1 MDLLRILSAT
11 FSRYDGADTKAAICA
26 DDWSIEWSSLA
37 CHQLGYPRP
46 MSDGVASSAA
56 TQLPIVRLNTSS
68 VSNSLQAAVYPAGE
82 ADVCSKGAVAI
93 GCHPAG
99 KNNAKDNLLKFPSL
113 TYLKRTPLLN
123 VNCWLSHST
132 GLG

>member
-1 MDLLRILSAT
+1 MFCSAY
-11 FSRYDGADTKAAICA
+11 RYDGIDTKAAICA

-46 MSDGVASSAA
+46 MSDGVASAA
-56 TQLPIVRLNTSS
+56 VTQLPILRLNTSS

-82 ADVCSKGAVAI
+82 GEACNKGAVAI

-99 KNNAKDNLLKFPSL
+99 KSNSATYHLLSYSDAESQLSDLNMKISTKVMIHHVSLLK
-113 TYLKRTPLLN
+113 
-123 VNCWLSHST
+123 
-132 GLG
+132 

>member
-1 MDLLRILSAT
+1 
-11 FSRYDGADTKAAICA
+11 
-26 DDWSIEWSSLA
+26 
-37 CHQLGYPRP
+37 

-82 ADVCSKGAVAI
+82 ADVCNKGAVAI

-99 KNNAKDNLLKFPSL
+99 KNNAKDNLL
-113 TYLKRTPLLN
+113 R
-123 VNCWLSHST
+123 
-132 GLG
+132 